1 MPRRRYDA
9 RLLMDSLST
18 RHVIVVKSLS
28 MNLSSVACTILTM
41 DCCRCFHC
49 GGGLRNWLKTDN
61 VFVEHVKC
69 FPKCIFIHS
78 VVGTDFANATQGIR
92 MNKLHGG
99 NMNCTITLEEVL
111 DKLKVMDLTKMKNIQ
126 TASRRRF
133 QILNSG
139 DKKQEEEEEE
149 HSKDCYDNPV
159 RFADCKVCFT
169 RRATVAFFPCGH
181 LACCEDCGRIKN
193 CPICRGEVM
202 QSVNDVSIP
211 LITKD
216 DKSTTNGMCVMCMA
230 QLEKTE
236 TQFDYRSGSPMVDY
250 LCEMYGR
257 AVGVS
262 VTRVMK
268 YNGPYTWE
276 DAERGEGKFFR

>member
-1 MPRRRYDA
+1 MYY
-9 RLLMDSLST
+9 T
-18 RHVIVVKSLS
+18 
-28 MNLSSVACTILTM
+28 NNG

-49 GGGLRNWLKTDN
+49 EGGLRNWLKTDN
-61 VFVEHVKC
+61 VFVEHAKC
-69 FPKCIFIHS
+69 FPKCNFIHS
-78 VVGTDFANATQGIR
+78 VVGTDFVNATQGIR

-99 NMNCTITLEEVL
+99 NMNRTITLEEVL

-126 TASRRRF
+126 TASRRRS

-159 RFADCKVCFT
+159 RFVDCKVCFT

-211 LITKD
+211 LTTKD
-216 DKSTTNGMCVMCMA
+216 VKSTTNGMCVMCMMRPCNVL
-230 QLEKTE
+230 QLPCKHIALCDTCHKLHYPDGRYEVCWFCTE
-236 TQFDYRSGSPMVDY
+236 EV
-250 LCEMYGR
+250 E
-257 AVGVS
+257 AS
-262 VTRVMK
+262 VPL
-268 YNGPYTWE
+268 YIP
-276 DAERGEGKFFR
+276 

>member
-41 DCCRCFHC
+41 ATAVDVSTV
-49 GGGLRNWLKTDN
+49 LRNWLKTDN
-61 VFVEHVKC
+61 VFVEHAKC
-69 FPKCIFIHS
+69 FPKCNFIHS
-78 VVGTDFANATQGIR
+78 VVGTDFVNATQGIR

-99 NMNCTITLEEVL
+99 NMNCTVTLEEVL
-111 DKLKVMDLTKMKNIQ
+111 DKL
-126 TASRRRF
+126 
-133 QILNSG
+133 
-139 DKKQEEEEEE
+139 
-149 HSKDCYDNPV
+149 
-159 RFADCKVCFT
+159 KVCFT
-169 RRATVAFFPCGH
+169 RRATVAFFPCEH

-211 LITKD
+211 LTTKD
-216 DKSTTNGMCVMCMA
+216 VKSTTNGMRNWK
-230 QLEKTE
+230 KTE

-276 DAERGEGKFFR
+276 DAERGEGNFFR